1 MSGWLIFGIA
11 LLITAIFTIAV
22 SISARK
28 IDFGSRILK
37 DRPIRSEITLGGVK
51 SKAKRSKARSTTP
64 PPPPSPSSSSFA
76 PYTTDALTG
85 PSRGSRA
92 EEAKMKEEWD
102 EAEDEELDET
112 DIESDVLPED
122 IESKVLPE
130 NIEAPQYVSPK
141 VSRDEFAK
149 KSFIEPTEL
158 LDEGTV
164 EILDEQPT
172 LHTRDLAIQLP
183 KNMCLDEVFRLRITL
198 LKSDEFSKHV
208 SIKQLELTKKEA
220 EYFSIT
226 AKKLGQEILEA
237 TTKIEGLEQG
247 NLTIRPLSTSNV
259 VTIAPTQRTVYFD
272 TEDEEIVVEFYL
284 VPKRWISDPIS
295 ILRVEFEQN
304 YKIIRTIDLPIRIY
318 KRQFEALFGFN
329 LSKWHK
335 YALLIYGVISTLIGL
350 YSTLA
355 EYIDILPTFGDLFF
369 S

>member
-1 MSGWLIFGIA
+1 MSGWLILGIA
-11 LLITAIFTIAV
+11 LLFTAVFTIAV

-28 IDFGSRILK
+28 IDFGSRILRDK
-37 DRPIRSEITLGGVK
+37 PIKSQITLGGVK
-51 SKAKRSKARSTTP
+51 SKAKKSKARSVAP
-64 PPPPSPSSSSFA
+64 PPPPTPSSSSFA

-85 PSRGSRA
+85 PSLRSRA
-92 EEAKMKEEWD
+92 EEAEMKEEMD
-102 EAEDEELDET
+102 EAEDEEWDET

-122 IESKVLPE
+122 TESEVLSR
-130 NIEAPQYVSPK
+130 NVEAPHYVSPK
-141 VSRDEFAK
+141 VSRDEFAE
-149 KSFIEPTEL
+149 KSVLEPI
-158 LDEGTV
+158 
-164 EILDEQPT
+164 EILDKGAIEILEEQT
-172 LHTRDLAIQLP
+172 NLHTRDLAIQIP

-198 LKSDEFSKHV
+198 LKSDEFSKDV
-208 SIKQLELTKKEA
+208 SLKQLVLTKKEA

-247 NLTIRPLSTSNV
+247 NLIVRPLSTSNV
-259 VTIAPTQRTVYFD
+259 VTIAPTQRIVYFD
-272 TEDEEIVVEFYL
+272 SEEEEIVVEFYL

-295 ILRVEFEQN
+295 ILRLEFEQN

-355 EYIDILPTFGDLFF
+355 EYIDIFPTFGELFF

>member
-1 MSGWLIFGIA
+1 
-11 LLITAIFTIAV
+11 
-22 SISARK
+22 
-28 IDFGSRILK
+28 
-37 DRPIRSEITLGGVK
+37 
-51 SKAKRSKARSTTP
+51 
-64 PPPPSPSSSSFA
+64 PSPSSSPASYA
-76 PYTTDALTG
+76 TDASAG
-85 PSRGSRA
+85 PSPRARA
-92 EEAKMKEEWD
+92 EEAKMKEDWD
-102 EAEDEELDET
+102 EAEDEEWDET

-122 IESKVLPE
+122 IESEILPRS
-130 NIEAPQYVSPK
+130 IEAPHYVSPK

-149 KSFIEPTEL
+149 KSIIEPTEL
-158 LDEGTV
+158 LDAGTI
-164 EILDEQPT
+164 EILEEQPT
-172 LHTRDLAIQLP
+172 LHTRDLSIHLP

-208 SIKQLELTKKEA
+208 SIKQLELSKKEA

-226 AKKLGQEILEA
+226 AKKLGKEILEA

-247 NLTIRPLSTSNV
+247 NLTVRPLSTSNV

-329 LSKWHK
+329 ISKWHK

-355 EYIDILPTFGDLFF
+355 EYID
-369 S
+369 

>member
-1 MSGWLIFGIA
+1 MFEWLIVGIA
-11 LLITAIFTIAV
+11 LLITAVFPIAV
-22 SISARK
+22 SISAKK
-28 IDFGSRILK
+28 IDFGSRVLK
-37 DRPIRSEITLGGVK
+37 DKPIRSQETLGGLKFKAKK
-51 SKAKRSKARSTTP
+51 SKAKRATP
-64 PPPPSPSSSSFA
+64 PPPPSSA
-76 PYTTDALTG
+76 PYVTTASTEPL
-85 PSRGSRA
+85 SRAIA

-102 EAEDEELDET
+102 EVENEEWDET

-122 IESKVLPE
+122 IESETLPE
-130 NIEAPQYVSPK
+130 TIASPHYVSPK
-141 VSRDEFAK
+141 VSRNEFAK
-149 KSFIEPTEL
+149 KSFIEPTES
-158 LDEGTV
+158 LDEETI
-164 EILDEQPT
+164 EILEEQPT
-172 LHTRDLAIQLP
+172 LHTRDLSIHLP

-198 LKSDEFSKHV
+198 LKSDEFSKDV
-208 SIKQLELTKKEA
+208 SIKHLELTKKEA

-226 AKKLGQEILEA
+226 AKKLGKEILEA

-247 NLTIRPLSTSNV
+247 NLKVRPLSTSNV

-355 EYIDILPTFGDLFF
+355 EYIPSIQIF
-369 S
+369 